1 MRALASLAF
10 LASCAIAQEP
20 PLFQTGVALVHV
32 DAEVA
37 APDGRILTGFT
48 RDDFRVF
55 DNGKEQRV
63 VHFSAG
69 DEPLDLIILFDIS
82 GSMRPKVR
90 DVAAAAREGVQELRP
105 GDRVSVM
112 VFNSRTSVVSSF
124 TEDLEAVQRTI
135 QQDVLNTRFGGAAL
149 MEHVGG
155 V

>member
-1 MRALASLAF
+1 MTFKPYYLGLLASLAF
-10 LASCAIAQEP
+10 LASCGIAQEP

-90 DVAAAAREGVQELRP
+90 TWPPPPAKAFRSCGRATAFR
-105 GDRVSVM
+105 
-112 VFNSRTSVVSSF
+112 
-124 TEDLEAVQRTI
+124 
-135 QQDVLNTRFGGAAL
+135 
-149 MEHVGG
+149 
-155 V
+155 